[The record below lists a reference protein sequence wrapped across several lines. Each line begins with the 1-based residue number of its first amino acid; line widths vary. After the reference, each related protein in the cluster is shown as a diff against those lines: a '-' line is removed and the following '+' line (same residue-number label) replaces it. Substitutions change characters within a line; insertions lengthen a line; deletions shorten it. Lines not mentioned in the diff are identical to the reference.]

1 MIIDNHNEIG
11 GFRRTP
17 YGKRKRT
24 KKQYAV
30 VDSLDVFSVIHE
42 STKTNISTDSI
53 QPEEVGETVEMF
65 VNNLA
70 NLGFTESQIELF
82 KTLPEYKVFKNEL
95 LRNLPQEA
103 LDYFTTMPT
112 VKLDAGSEEEVVVTE
127 NNDIGETIEKE
138 IKMEKDNAPGVE
150 ETSSTE
156 NKTPEQESEK
166 TQPKIEVPFW
176 YSPTGMVLKSTAKN
190 AVVFGTG
197 IGVGWYLCKKFTSN

>member
-11 GFRRTP
+11 GFKRTP

-30 VDSLDVFSVIHE
+30 VDNLDVFSVIHE
-42 STKTNISTDSI
+42 PAKTNPPI
-53 QPEEVGETVEMF
+53 QPEEVGGSVGEF

-103 LDYFTTMPT
+103 LDYFTTMLT
-112 VKLDAGSEEEVVVTE
+112 VKLDADSEEEIVVTE
-127 NNDIGETIEKE
+127 NNDVVDDYKGESEMDKENVNPIEGADTNE
-138 IKMEKDNAPGVE
+138 
-150 ETSSTE
+150 
-156 NKTPEQESEK
+156 TPEQNTAQESEK
-166 TQPKIEVPFW
+166 TQPKIEIPFW
-176 YSPTGMVLKSTAKN
+176 CSPSGIAIKDTTKN
-190 AVVFGTG
+190 IVIFGSVV
-197 IGVGWYLCKKFTSN
+197 GVGWYLYKRFTSK